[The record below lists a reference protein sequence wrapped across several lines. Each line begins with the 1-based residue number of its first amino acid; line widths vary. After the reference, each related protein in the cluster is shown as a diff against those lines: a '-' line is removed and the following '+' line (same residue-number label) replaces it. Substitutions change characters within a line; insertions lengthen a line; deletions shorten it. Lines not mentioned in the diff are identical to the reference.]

1 MPREVAKKIYKEKV
15 LTMKDKKFE
24 FIIIGVL
31 IILIGYFGYKYYMN
45 DGNRELIKR
54 LEQEEKNLK
63 EERRLNKLQIDS
75 LKNANSFIV
84 QEKNK
89 LEQEVK
95 KDSLLIIQYKSEAK
109 KSTEELEKER
119 KEYEQIL
126 KDIDAIKT
134 NPPNRVDDAL
144 LKSLREHLNKRM
156 KK

>member
-1 MPREVAKKIYKEKV
+1 
-15 LTMKDKKFE
+15 
-24 FIIIGVL
+24 
-31 IILIGYFGYKYYMN
+31 MN

-54 LEQEEKNLK
+54 LEQEEKSLK

-75 LKNANSFIV
+75 LKNANTFII

-95 KDSLLIIQYKSEAK
+95 KDSLLVIQYKSEAK
-109 KSTEELEKER
+109 KSSEDLEKER

-126 KDIDAIKT
+126 KDIDAIRT

-144 LKSLREHLNKRM
+144 LKSLRDHLNKRM